1 MVTVGVV
8 GMVGGGVVPQVPA
21 VMVWL
26 LVVEVVNTA

>member
-1 MVTVGVV
+1 VIVTVGVV
-8 GMVGGGVVPQVPA
+8 AGGVVTQVPA